1 MTVQSPPPPPQAQ
14 QPAKKK
20 GMGVVGWLA
29 IGCLVVL
36 LLGLGSCFACGYYA
50 KRKLGQF
57 SEEMQKNPEMAAA
70 KLVVRMNPDLELV
83 STDDQAGTLTVKNTK
98 TGETMTV
105 SVADAKEGKFSVTTD
120 KGTTTVDANAQDGTL
135 QVTDGQG
142 NTATYGAGGEAAMPS
157 WLGAYPN
164 GTASTNYKADTTEA
178 KTAMV
183 VFTTS
188 DSIEDVMSWYEQQ
201 LQGAGLSVQKQ
212 LMSAGGTASGGT
224 VTGESSDQKRSAVVV
239 VGSADGKTQASVTWT
254 EKP

>member
-36 LLGLGSCFACGYYA
+36 LLGLGSCFACTYYA
-50 KRKLGQF
+50 KKKLGQF
-57 SEEMQKNPEMAAA
+57 SEEMQKNPEMMAA
-70 KLVVRMNPDLELV
+70 KLVVKMNPDLELV

-98 TGETMTV
+98 TGETVTV
-105 SVADAKEGKFSVTTD
+105 SVADAKEGKFSITTD
-120 KGTTTVDANAQDGTL
+120 KGTATLDANQDGTL
-135 QVTDGQG
+135 KVTDGQG
-142 NTATYGAGGEAAMPS
+142 NTATYGVGGEASMPS
-157 WLGAYPN
+157 WLAAYPN
-164 GTASTNYKADTTEA
+164 GAATTNYKADTAEA

-188 DSIEDVMSWYEQQ
+188 DSIENVMNWYEQQ

-212 LMSAGGTASGGT
+212 LMSTGSTASGGT
-224 VTGESSDQKRSAVVV
+224 VTGESSDQKRSAVIV
-239 VGSADGKTQASVTWT
+239 VGTADGKTQASVTWT